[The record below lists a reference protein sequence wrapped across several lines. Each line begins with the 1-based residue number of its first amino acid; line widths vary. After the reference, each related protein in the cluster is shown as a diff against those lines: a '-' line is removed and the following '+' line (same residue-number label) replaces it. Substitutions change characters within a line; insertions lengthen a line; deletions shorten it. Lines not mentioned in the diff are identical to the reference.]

1 MSGNIRSTNDIVYLT
16 VDGFVFEK
24 DVYFDFMDKLF
35 KQLKNQCK
43 NFTFDI
49 VDYRSSSR
57 SGQLKRILFDFGIF
71 HGYLDPEVYTYERIV
86 AINFSKSKEM
96 KTMGFDIWTD
106 VSEVDKSK
114 LDQKEKSDIDT
125 IEKTSE
131 GMYELIT
138 RDYADKNNKKSVWWY
153 SYPDKNDP
161 YTKDKL
167 ELSSR
172 GLIRV
177 YKGGGRSICF
187 QYNKKLETIE
197 LKPLNS
203 LGAPLYI
210 IRKNSVKLNTGY
222 SLRQLRKSL
231 WPRPHFAVGIDK
243 KEDLLSDKF
252 IEDVVSKFKATVD
265 NFFNDNKKYIDKLH
279 KEHSK
284 NISTI
289 KDYLLTALDIL
300 DQNA

>member
-1 MSGNIRSTNDIVYLT
+1 MSKKIQSTNDIVYQAF
-16 VDGFVFEK
+16 DDFAAAFVFEE
-24 DVYFDFMDKLF
+24 DVYFDFINKLV
-35 KQLKNQCK
+35 KQLRNQCK
-43 NFTFDI
+43 NFAFD
-49 VDYRSSSR
+49 VADNFLT
-57 SGQLKRILFDFGIF
+57 GKRILFDFGIF
-71 HGYLDPEVYTYERIV
+71 HGELGPMVFAKKRTET
-86 AINFSKSKEM
+86 FPPKSEGI
-96 KTMGFDIWTD
+96 GFDIEIE

-114 LDQKEKSDIDT
+114 LDQKEKSDIDI

-153 SYPDKNDP
+153 AYPDKNDP
-161 YTKDKL
+161 YTKDSL

-187 QYNKKLETIE
+187 QYNKELETIE

-222 SLRQLRKSL
+222 SLNQLRKSL
-231 WPRPHFAVGIDK
+231 YAPPHFAVGIDK

-252 IEDVVSKFKATVD
+252 IEDVVSKFKAAVD
-265 NFFNDNKKYIDKLH
+265 HFFDANKKYIDNLH

>member
-1 MSGNIRSTNDIVYLT
+1 MSGNIQSTNDIVYRT
-16 VDGFVFEK
+16 FDGFVFEE

-35 KQLKNQCK
+35 KQLKNQCN
-43 NFTFDI
+43 NFTFDMT
-49 VDYRSSSR
+49 DYSYSSR
-57 SGQLKRILFDFGIF
+57 SAGRLKSISFDSYIF
-71 HGYLDPEVYTYERIV
+71 YGNFEPNVFIEERT
-86 AINFSKSKEM
+86 AINPSESEGM
-96 KTMGFDIWTD
+96 KNMSFDIAIG

-131 GMYELIT
+131 SIYELIM
-138 RDYADKNNKKSVWWY
+138 RDYVDGNNKKSVWWY

-177 YKGGGRSICF
+177 YKGGGRRICL
-187 QYNKKLETIE
+187 QYNKERETIE

-203 LGAPLYI
+203 LGVPLYI

-222 SLRQLRKSL
+222 SLNQLRKS
-231 WPRPHFAVGIDK
+231 V
-243 KEDLLSDKF
+243 
-252 IEDVVSKFKATVD
+252 
-265 NFFNDNKKYIDKLH
+265 
-279 KEHSK
+279 
-284 NISTI
+284 
-289 KDYLLTALDIL
+289 
-300 DQNA
+300 